1 MDTAM
6 KTVTEGS
13 PLIVVDG
20 SGQAADVIAY
30 AYHLIHDVDKESGS
44 VGMSSL
50 GLIFDSV
57 PCGWPAGADPELV
70 FPAREPEGQDCHV

>member
-30 AYHLIHDVDKESGS
+30 AYHLIHDVDKESE
-44 VGMSSL
+44 SL
-50 GLIFDSV
+50 
-57 PCGWPAGADPELV
+57 LV
-70 FPAREPEGQDCHV
+70 CHHLA